1 MTVRVKVQL
10 RHLLTRQRY
19 SNRSCRFSFMH
30 TGGDTSASI
39 ILDSNNVQLCE
50 SKESQ
55 TAILLMKRQKVNCF
69 NQSFL
74 EDFSKCVK
82 TAENK
87 KYNSLILSSSIQG
100 VFSAGLD
107 FKGVLNCRR
116 EDVESLWNAMQD
128 AWMHLYSTRLVTIA
142 AINGHCLAGGC
153 VFAFSCDLR
162 IAQTGNYKIGITAAR
177 VGIPAPTWVFQLFA
191 QLVGFHQA
199 EKSMLQGLTFTPTD
213 AYRNGMVDELSK
225 GSDKQLIENA
235 ITMSHKYMHISQ
247 DARAEMKQSMRNSL
261 LNTMKSTKKEDS
273 DRFVDQVCSK
283 RFQEYLQSVIQ

>member
-1 MTVRVKVQL
+1 
-10 RHLLTRQRY
+10 
-19 SNRSCRFSFMH
+19 MH

-55 TAILLMKRQKVNCF
+55 TAVLLMKREKVNCF

-74 EDFSKCVK
+74 VDFSKCVK

-87 KYNSLILSSSIQG
+87 KYNTLILSSSIQG

-107 FKGVLNCRR
+107 FKALLSCRR

-153 VFAFSCDLR
+153 VFAFSCDSR
-162 IAQTGNYKIGITAAR
+162 IAQTGDYKIGITAAR
-177 VGIPAPTWVFQLFA
+177 VGMAAPAWVFQLFV

-213 AYRNGMVDELSK
+213 AYRNGMVDELSE
-225 GSDKQLIENA
+225 GSDKLIENA
-235 ITMSHKYMHISQ
+235 IRMSHKYMDVSQ
-247 DARAEMKQSMRNSL
+247 EARAEMKQSMRNSL
-261 LNTMKSTKKEDS
+261 LNRMKTTRKEDS
-273 DRFVDQVCSK
+273 DKFVDQVCSK
-283 RFQEYLQSVIQ
+283 KFQEHLQSVIQ

>member
-1 MTVRVKVQL
+1 MAVRVKVHGQL
-10 RHLLTRQRY
+10 RHLILTRRY
-19 SNRSCRFSFMH
+19 LNRSCRFMH
-30 TGGDTSASI
+30 TGCSASI

-55 TAILLMKRQKVNCF
+55 TAILLMKREKVNSF

-74 EDFSKCVK
+74 EDFSKCVE
-82 TAENK
+82 TAESK

-107 FKGVLNCRR
+107 FKAMLNCRR
-116 EDVESLWNAMQD
+116 EDAESLWNAMQD

-153 VFAFSCDLR
+153 VFAFACDSR
-162 IAQTGNYKIGITAAR
+162 IAQTGDYKIGITAAR
-177 VGIPAPTWVFQLFA
+177 IGIAAPAWVLQLFV

-199 EKSMLQGLTFTPTD
+199 EKSILQGLTFTPSD
-213 AYRNGMVDELSK
+213 AYRKGMVDKLSE
-225 GSDKQLIENA
+225 GSDKELIENA

-247 DARAEMKQSMRNSL
+247 EARAEMKQSMRNSL
-261 LNTMKSTKKEDS
+261 LNRVKTTRKEDL
-273 DRFVDQVCSK
+273 DRFVDQICSNK
-283 RFQEYLQSVIQ
+283 FQEYLQSVIQ